1 MSSKKFRRGLLAV
14 SLLTLT
20 SLASV
25 GLSSCSNEQQQVGDD
40 QNNDQ
45 NSNVLTGVT
54 GFSISNKESLTAPW
68 RAGDGNRMLQF
79 TFEGNSDVNPVQ
91 ALSNGA
97 IEIFSSDTSIITNS
111 GLYLMSLKEGSAGIM
126 VTVHTDKGDLHD
138 LITFD
143 ILEGFVQP
151 KPTATTVSKL
161 IDMDFDKWSN
171 TKPQPLYEVKGIVT
185 GWYGSTGS
193 GYGIVDNPSSY
204 GNFYIKDPD
213 TGEEIL
219 VYGASKKAENL
230 KFNSDGT
237 WTFSNKGDFLGD
249 DGKTPAAE
257 IGKLV
262 TLNVILA
269 EYNGTIQ
276 LNAVIT
282 NVENPVINYY
292 ESATLEVTKT
302 ELSLGEQT
310 TYKAKGAPDNA
321 TDGAVEVVVV
331 PNANAELDVGKVELK
346 NGKIFAR
353 EPGTVTLVAQAG
365 SEGHQ
370 VKSEPV
376 TITIKNEEIAR
387 TPVKDVYS
395 IEAGKEVYFSAKY
408 IGDYK
413 GDQDYGIFVGDGESA
428 IFIYRGQAPSDV
440 KKNDVLDIYGVVD
453 IYNGGFQVKNADIQK
468 CTKHSDIANPVA
480 IDVNAL
486 DNLAELDGHDTGR
499 EISVEG
505 RASDISVDKNGTY
518 TFMVTTDKGIKVKVE
533 ADYRY
538 VDWTV
543 FNRLQFLKSGDT
555 IALNGNVTFKES
567 GAKEIPQ
574 DSTFMVIGN
583 PQITEGAEIKYTS
596 IAKAYEA
603 EAGDYINFYGKY
615 MGQFKGEQNYGM
627 YVGDG
632 ETAILVYKAN
642 APKGVEIGD
651 DILVNGIADVHNGLF
666 QAASGAVVTE
676 GVFGET
682 TATETVGVDF
692 TTLADLSTINGNDA
706 SRAASITGKVSNY
719 DVDNY
724 GTPTFTVTTEKGVAV
739 NVEADNRYIPLD
751 ELKKFSFIANEQTVS
766 LTGNISFDDE
776 NAEGVPQDS
785 TGLVLVNPRIT
796 SEVTYKCT
804 NIEEVYKTSKGKFTN
819 FYGKYMGAY
828 GSYGIF
834 VGDGERAVFV
844 YKGKVEKGVNV
855 GDVVTVIGQVDIF
868 NGGFQV
874 KNSVITK
881 AEDGKYTPAD
891 PVEINLTSLEGID
904 GYDTGRAVTL
914 AGKVKKNE
922 PDDYGS
928 VTLTITIAENVDVTV
943 YADNRYISK
952 DALAALTALEV
963 NADVKI
969 KGNINFND
977 KGSSK
982 IPADASKLQIV
993 NPSLV
998 TE

>member
-20 SLASV
+20 SLASI
-25 GLSSCSNEQQQVGDD
+25 GLSSCSNEQQQVDDD

-45 NSNVLTGVT
+45 KSNVLTGVT
-54 GFSISNKESLTAPW
+54 GFSISNKESLTASW

-91 ALSNGA
+91 ALNDGA
-97 IEIFSSDTSIITNS
+97 IEIVSSDTSIITNS
-111 GLYLMSLKEGSAGIM
+111 GLYLISHKEGSAGIM
-126 VTVHTDKGDLHD
+126 VTVHTDKGDLHE

-185 GWYGSTGS
+185 NWYGSTGS

-219 VYGASKKAENL
+219 VYGASKKADNL

-237 WTFSNKGDFLGD
+237 WTFTNKGDFLGD
-249 DGKTPAAE
+249 DGKTPAAD

-292 ESATLEVTKT
+292 ESATLTVAKT
-302 ELSLGEQT
+302 TLKLGEQT
-310 TYKAKGAPDNA
+310 TYTAKGAPDNA

-331 PNANAELDVGKVELK
+331 PKEEDKGKVELK

-353 EPGTVTLVAQAG
+353 KEGTVTLVAQAG

-376 TITIKNEEIAR
+376 TITIEGTEIAR

-395 IEAGKEVYFSAKY
+395 IGTGKEVYFSAKY

-413 GDQDYGIFVGDGESA
+413 GDENYGIFVGDGESA
-428 IFIYRGQAPSDV
+428 IFIYHGEAPSGV
-440 KKNDVLDIYGVVD
+440 KKNDVLDIYGVVG
-453 IYNGGFQVKNADIQK
+453 IHNGGFQVTNADIQE
-468 CTKHSDIANPVA
+468 CENVEHAGIADPVA

-486 DNLAELDGHDTGR
+486 DNLAGLDGHDTGR
-499 EISVEG
+499 EISVKG
-505 RASDISVDKNGTY
+505 RASDISVDNYGTY

-533 ADYRY
+533 ADNRY
-538 VDWTV
+538 VDWKV
-543 FNRLQFLKSGDT
+543 LNQLQFLKSGDT
-555 IALNGNVTFKES
+555 IALDGNVTFKES

-583 PQITEGAEIKYTS
+583 PQITEGAEIEYTS

-651 DILVNGIADVHNGLF
+651 DILVNGVADVHNGLF
-666 QAASGAVVTE
+666 QAASGAVVTK

-682 TATETVGVDF
+682 TAQETVGVDF

-706 SRAASITGKVSNY
+706 SRAATITGKVSNY

-724 GTPTFTVTTEKGVAV
+724 GTFTFTVTTEKGVAV
-739 NVEADNRYIPLD
+739 NVEADNRYIPLA
-751 ELKKFSFIANEQTVS
+751 ELNKFSFIANDQTVS

-796 SEVTYKCT
+796 SEVTYQYT
-804 NIEEVYKTSKGKFTN
+804 NIEEVYKTSKGKFVN

-828 GSYGIF
+828 GSNGIF

-844 YKGKVEKGVNV
+844 YKGKVEEGVNV
-855 GDVVTVIGQVDIF
+855 GDVVTVSGQVDIF

-914 AGKVKKNE
+914 AGKVTEIKSATN
-922 PDDYGS
+922 
-928 VTLTITIAENVDVTV
+928 TIDFEVEIAKDVV
-943 YADNRYISK
+943 VALRADKRYMSSGQFEAIQALQK
-952 DALAALTALEV
+952 DSE
-963 NADVKI
+963 VKI
-969 KGNINFND
+969 KGYIGFYD
-977 KGSSK
+977 SGSSK

>member
-25 GLSSCSNEQQQVGDD
+25 GLSSCSNEQQQVDDD
-40 QNNDQ
+40 QTNDQ

-54 GFSISNKESLTAPW
+54 GFSISNKESLTASW

-91 ALSNGA
+91 ALNDGA
-97 IEIFSSDTSIITNS
+97 IEIVSSDTSIITNS
-111 GLYLMSLKEGSAGIM
+111 GLYLISHKEGSAGIM
-126 VTVHTDKGDLHD
+126 VTVHTDKGDLHE

-185 GWYGSTGS
+185 NWYGSTGS

-219 VYGASKKAENL
+219 VYGASKKADNL

-237 WTFSNKGDFLGD
+237 WTFTNKGDFLGD
-249 DGKTPAAE
+249 DGKTPAAD

-292 ESATLEVTKT
+292 ESATLTVAKT
-302 ELSLGEQT
+302 TLKLGEQT
-310 TYKAKGAPDNA
+310 TYTAKGAPDNA

-331 PNANAELDVGKVELK
+331 PKEEDKGKVELK

-353 EPGTVTLVAQAG
+353 KEGTVTLVAQAG

-376 TITIKNEEIAR
+376 TITIEGTEIAR

-395 IEAGKEVYFSAKY
+395 IGTGKEVYFSAKY

-413 GDQDYGIFVGDGESA
+413 GDENYGIFVGDGESA
-428 IFIYRGQAPSDV
+428 IFIYHGEAPSGV
-440 KKNDVLDIYGVVD
+440 KKNDVLDIYGVVG
-453 IYNGGFQVKNADIQK
+453 IHNGGFQVTNADIQE
-468 CTKHSDIANPVA
+468 CENVEHAGIADPVA

-486 DNLAELDGHDTGR
+486 DNLAGLDGHDTGR
-499 EISVEG
+499 EISVKG
-505 RASDISVDKNGTY
+505 RASDISVDNYGTY

-533 ADYRY
+533 ADNRY
-538 VDWTV
+538 VDWKV
-543 FNRLQFLKSGDT
+543 LNQLQFLKSGDT
-555 IALNGNVTFKES
+555 IALDGNVTFKES

-583 PQITEGAEIKYTS
+583 PQITEGAEIEYTS

-651 DILVNGIADVHNGLF
+651 DILVNGVADVHNGLF
-666 QAASGAVVTE
+666 QAASGAVVTK

-682 TATETVGVDF
+682 TAQETVGVDF

-706 SRAASITGKVSNY
+706 SRAATITGKVSNY

-724 GTPTFTVTTEKGVAV
+724 GTFTFTVTTEKGVAV
-739 NVEADNRYIPLD
+739 NVEADNRYIPLA
-751 ELKKFSFIANEQTVS
+751 ELNKFSFIANEQTVS

-796 SEVTYKCT
+796 SEVTYQYT
-804 NIEEVYKTSKGKFTN
+804 NIEEVYETSKGKFVN

-828 GSYGIF
+828 GSNGIF

-844 YKGKVEKGVNV
+844 YKGKAEEGVNV
-855 GDVVTVIGQVDIF
+855 GDVVTVSGQVDIF

-914 AGKVKKNE
+914 AGKVTEIKSATN
-922 PDDYGS
+922 
-928 VTLTITIAENVDVTV
+928 TIDFKVEIAKDVV
-943 YADNRYISK
+943 VALRADKRYMSSEQFEAIQALQK
-952 DALAALTALEV
+952 DSE
-963 NADVKI
+963 VKI
-969 KGNINFND
+969 KGYIGFFD
-977 KGSSK
+977 SGSSK

>member
-25 GLSSCSNEQQQVGDD
+25 GLSSCSNEQQQVDDD

-54 GFSISNKESLTAPW
+54 GFSISNKESLTASW

-91 ALSNGA
+91 ALNDGA
-97 IEIFSSDTSIITNS
+97 IEIVSSDTSIITNS
-111 GLYLMSLKEGSAGIM
+111 GLYLISHKEGSAGVM
-126 VTVHTDKGDLHD
+126 VTVHTDKGDLHE

-143 ILEGFVQP
+143 ILEGFAQP
-151 KPTATTVSKL
+151 EPTATTVSEL

-171 TKPQPLYEVKGIVT
+171 TKPQPVYEVKGIVT
-185 GWYGSTGS
+185 NWYGSTGS

-237 WTFSNKGDFLGD
+237 WTFSNKGDFLGE
-249 DGKTPAAE
+249 DGKTPAAD

-282 NVENPVINYY
+282 KVEDPVINYY
-292 ESATLEVTKT
+292 TSATLTVTKT

-331 PNANAELDVGKVELK
+331 PKEEDKGEVELK

-353 EPGTVTLVAQAG
+353 KAGTVTLVAQAG

-376 TITIKNEEIAR
+376 TITISESEIAR

-395 IEAGKEVYFSAKY
+395 IEKGKDVYFSAKY

-413 GDQDYGIFVGDGESA
+413 GDQNYGIFVGDGESA
-428 IFIYRGQAPSDV
+428 IFIYGGQAPSGV

-468 CTKHSDIANPVA
+468 CKGHGDIANPVA
-480 IDVNAL
+480 IDVNTL
-486 DNLAELDGHDTGR
+486 DNLAGLDGHDTGR
-499 EISVEG
+499 EISVKG
-505 RASDISVDKNGTY
+505 RASDISVDSYGTY

-533 ADYRY
+533 ADNRY

-543 FNRLQFLKSGDT
+543 LNQLQFLKSGDT
-555 IALNGNVTFKES
+555 IALDGNVTFKES

-583 PQITEGAEIKYTS
+583 PEITEGVEIEYTS
-596 IAKAYEA
+596 IAEAYKA

-615 MGQFKGEQNYGM
+615 MGQFEGEQNYGM

-632 ETAILVYKAN
+632 ETAILLYKAE
-642 APKGVEIGD
+642 APKDVKIGD
-651 DILVNGIADVHNGLF
+651 DILVNAVADVHNGLF

-682 TATETVGVDF
+682 TAKETVGVDF
-692 TTLADLSTINGNDA
+692 TALADLSTINGNDA
-706 SRAASITGKVSNY
+706 SRAATITGKVSNY
-719 DVDNY
+719 AVDNY
-724 GTPTFTVTTEKGVAV
+724 GTFTFTVTTEKGVAV
-739 NVEADNRYIPLD
+739 NVEADNRYIPLA
-751 ELKKFSFIANEQTVS
+751 ELNKFSFIANEQTVS

-796 SEVTYKCT
+796 SEVTYQYT
-804 NIEEVYKTSKGKFTN
+804 NIEEVYKTSKGKFVN
-819 FYGKYMGAY
+819 FYGVYMGAFA
-828 GSYGIF
+828 GKQNYGIF

-844 YKGKVEKGVNV
+844 YQGKVEEGVNV
-855 GDVVTVIGQVDIF
+855 GDVVTVSGQIDIF

-881 AEDGKYTPAD
+881 AEDGKYTPAA

-914 AGKVKKNE
+914 AGKVKKK
-922 PDDYGS
+922 DTDKYGS

-943 YADNRYISK
+943 YADNRYIST

-969 KGNINFND
+969 KGNITFND